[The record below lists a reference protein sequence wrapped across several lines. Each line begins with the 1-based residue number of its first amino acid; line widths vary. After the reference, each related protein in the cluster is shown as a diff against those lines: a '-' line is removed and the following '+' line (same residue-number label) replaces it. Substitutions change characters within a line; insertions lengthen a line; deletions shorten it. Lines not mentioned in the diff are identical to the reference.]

1 MGVSFPLKTSKLQ
14 SLMKAAELTERLMH
28 LFHPRHVIV
37 HLAIVIIVTVLAF
50 TAMLLPINNEA
61 ATTQSLQDPLPPRT
75 ISEITLDL
83 NPAADETI
91 AFDNP
96 EPSETLPTEPNE
108 LWKTI
113 SVRSGDTLSTIF
125 QRAGL
130 GTKEVHKLVNSS
142 RPAKTLATL
151 KPGQQLAFLIGEDNQ
166 LQKIRLVKNQ
176 LESITFT
183 KTQTGYLYESLVR
196 KPDITFNFAKITV
209 DSSLFQSATN
219 AGIADGLTM
228 ELASVFGWDIDFVL
242 DIHKGDTFNFVYEE
256 LILDGKK
263 IGDGDIVA
271 AEFNKKN
278 ISYQAVRYMDRDGN
292 SRYFTPSGMSMRKEF
307 LRTPIDFARISSHFN
322 LKRKHPILHKI
333 RAHKGTDYAAD
344 TGTPIK
350 ATGNG
355 RVILA
360 GRKGGYGNTVII
372 QHGQVYETV
381 YAHLSKYARGI
392 KAGSKITQGQIIG
405 YVGTSGLATGPHLHY
420 EFHVNGQVRNP
431 ETVKFTNS
439 SPIATSEKPRFL
451 AQTQRYMT
459 QLASYTNK
467 LTPTQIALSE

>member
-1 MGVSFPLKTSKLQ
+1 MERPKP
-14 SLMKAAELTERLMH
+14 AALTERLAH
-28 LFHPRHVIV
+28 LFHPRHVVV
-37 HLAIVIIVTVLAF
+37 HLIIVSIVTVLAF

-61 ATTQSLQDPLPPRT
+61 ATTQSLETTLPPRT
-75 ISEITLDL
+75 ISEIALDL
-83 NPAADETI
+83 NPVAD
-91 AFDNP
+91 AFDSAIPAEIIATESN
-96 EPSETLPTEPNE
+96 EP
-108 LWKTI
+108 WKTI
-113 SVRSGDTLSTIF
+113 SVKSGDTLSSIF
-125 QRAGL
+125 KRLNLSTSEAHGL
-130 GTKEVHKLVNSS
+130 VSS
-142 RPAKTLATL
+142 SKQAKTLTSL
-151 KPGQQLAFLIGEDNQ
+151 KPGQQLALLTSEDGQ
-166 LQKIRLVKNQ
+166 LQKVRLIKSQ
-176 LESITFT
+176 LESMTFT
-183 KTQTGYLYESLVR
+183 KTSTGYLYESVVR
-196 KPDITFNFAKITV
+196 KPDVTFNFAKITI
-209 DSSLFQSATN
+209 DSSLFQSAAQ

-228 ELASVFGWDIDFVL
+228 ELAGVFGWDVDFAL
-242 DIHKGDTFNFVYEE
+242 DIQKGDTFNFVYEE

-263 IGDGDIVA
+263 IGHGDIVA

-278 ISYQAVRYMDRDGN
+278 SSYQAVRYTDKEGN

-355 RVILA
+355 RVVLV
-360 GRKGGYGNTVII
+360 GRKGGYGNTII
-372 QHGQVYETV
+372 IRHGEVYETV

-392 KAGSKITQGQIIG
+392 KVGSKITQGQIIG
-405 YVGTSGLATGPHLHY
+405 YVGSSGLATGPHLHY

-431 ETVKFTNS
+431 VTIKFANS

-459 QLASYTNK
+459 QLAGYTNK